1 MIKIIV
7 NTILY
12 IWFEVIIL
20 QNFNQD
26 KGLWSDGEDKDY
38 DDDDGDDTMM
48 TKTMMIMTPHNCGV
62 ISNAGAFVSLLN
74 VDSPATGSV
83 QSLVLGA
90 ENMILKKS
98 FVF

>member
-1 MIKIIV
+1 
-7 NTILY
+7 
-12 IWFEVIIL
+12 
-20 QNFNQD
+20 
-26 KGLWSDGEDKDY
+26 
-38 DDDDGDDTMM
+38 M

-90 ENMILKKS
+90 ENIILRK
-98 FVF
+98 VFRILTLELVKEASKVLLHCVSRHL

>member
-1 MIKIIV
+1 MKYY
-7 NTILY
+7 T
-12 IWFEVIIL
+12 F
-20 QNFNQD
+20 
-26 KGLWSDGEDKDY
+26 GLKLSSCKTSTKTRYSEAMVKTNITMMMMRRR
-38 DDDDGDDTMM
+38 TMM

-90 ENMILKKS
+90 ENMILKNS

>member
-1 MIKIIV
+1 
-7 NTILY
+7 
-12 IWFEVIIL
+12 
-20 QNFNQD
+20 
-26 KGLWSDGEDKDY
+26 
-38 DDDDGDDTMM
+38 MM

>member
-1 MIKIIV
+1 MNLSSCKTSIKTRDSEAMVKTKI
-7 NTILY
+7 
-12 IWFEVIIL
+12 
-20 QNFNQD
+20 
-26 KGLWSDGEDKDY
+26 
-38 DDDDGDDTMM
+38 TMM
-48 TKTMMIMTPHNCGV
+48 MMVMRTMMTPHNCGV

-90 ENMILKKS
+90 ENIIMKKS

>member
-1 MIKIIV
+1 
-7 NTILY
+7 
-12 IWFEVIIL
+12 
-20 QNFNQD
+20 
-26 KGLWSDGEDKDY
+26 
-38 DDDDGDDTMM
+38 M

-90 ENMILKKS
+90 ENMILRILILELVKQASEVLLHCVSKALVNCFKYDAKRLYS
-98 FVF
+98 LCLVGLY

>member
-1 MIKIIV
+1 
-7 NTILY
+7 
-12 IWFEVIIL
+12 
-20 QNFNQD
+20 
-26 KGLWSDGEDKDY
+26 
-38 DDDDGDDTMM
+38 M

-90 ENMILKKS
+90 ENIILRK
-98 FVF
+98 VFRILTLELVKQASKVLLH

>member
-1 MIKIIV
+1 MEKTKITMMMMV
-7 NTILY
+7 MR
-12 IWFEVIIL
+12 
-20 QNFNQD
+20 
-26 KGLWSDGEDKDY
+26 
-38 DDDDGDDTMM
+38 TMM

-90 ENMILKKS
+90 ENMILKS
-98 FVF
+98 LSYFYT